1 MNLKKIGY
9 FINQALKNMARNKVM
24 SISTVL
30 TVSIS
35 LFIVGAFIIF
45 ILNAGI
51 FIKTQSDKTQLSV
64 FVDTNY
70 TEQQAM
76 AVGDKLKN
84 IADVESV
91 TYKSKQQAMDEMISK
106 QGGAEQWKQLFGD
119 DNPMPHTFIITG
131 SDNTK
136 LEAISAD
143 ASKIEGVYKVDFA
156 KDLVNKLSGI
166 VNAVRIGGIVVVI
179 ILFLIAIFL
188 ISTTIKLSLYA
199 KRKEIQVMK
208 YVGSSNSFIQ
218 GPFLTSG
225 MLLGFLGAVVSSV
238 VLALS
243 YKFLMDKAT
252 EIQFLNLSFN
262 GLQISLVVVL
272 LLISGVFV
280 GALGSYLS
288 LRKYLEV

>member
-70 TEQQAM
+70 TEQQAL

-119 DNPMPHTFIITG
+119 DNPMPYTFIITG

-156 KDLVNKLSGI
+156 KDLVNKLTGI

-243 YKFLMDKAT
+243 YKFSMDKAT

-262 GLQISLVVVL
+262 GLQIALVVVL
-272 LLISGVFV
+272 LLISGIFV

>member
-9 FINQALKNMARNKVM
+9 FINQALKNMSRNKVM

-35 LFIVGAFIIF
+35 LFIVGAFVIF
-45 ILNAGI
+45 ILNAGV

-64 FVDTNY
+64 FVDTNLSE
-70 TEQQAM
+70 EQALSI
-76 AVGDKLKN
+76 GDQIKE
-84 IADVESV
+84 IDGVDTVE
-91 TYKSKQQAMDEMISK
+91 YKSKEKAMEEMINK
-106 QGGAEQWKQLFGD
+106 QGGEEQWKQLFGD
-119 DNPMPHTFIITG
+119 DNPMPYTFIVTG
-131 SDNTK
+131 TDNTK
-136 LEAISAD
+136 LEAISTS
-143 ASKIEGVYKVDFA
+143 ASQIDGVYKVDFA
-156 KDLVNKLSGI
+156 KDLVTKLASI
-166 VNAVRIGGIVVVI
+166 VNAVRISGIVVVI

-225 MLLGFLGAVVSSV
+225 MILGLFGAIVSSI
-238 VLALS
+238 VLFIV
-243 YKFLMDKAT
+243 YKLLMDR
-252 EIQFLNLSFN
+252 IQGVQFLSLTFN
-262 GLQISLVVVL
+262 PGQIALVIVIL
-272 LLISGVFV
+272 LVSGVFV
-280 GALGSYLS
+280 GAFGSFLS

>member
-9 FINQALKNMARNKVM
+9 FINQAFKNMARNKVM
-24 SISTVL
+24 SISTIL

-35 LFIVGAFIIF
+35 LFIVGAFMIF

-64 FVDTNY
+64 FVAPNL
-70 TEQQAM
+70 TEEQAM
-76 AVGDKLKN
+76 EIGNKIKKIENVDT
-84 IADVESV
+84 VE
-91 TYKSKQQAMDEMISK
+91 YKSKEKAMQEMISK
-106 QGGAEQWKQLFGD
+106 QVGPEQWKQLFGD
-119 DNPMPHTFIITG
+119 DNPMPHTFIVTG
-131 SDNTK
+131 TDNTK
-136 LEAISAD
+136 LEGISAET
-143 ASKIEGVYKVDFA
+143 SKIEGVYKVDFA
-156 KDLVNKLSGI
+156 KDLVNTLASI
-166 VNAVRIGGIVVVI
+166 VNAVRITGIIVVF

-225 MLLGFLGAVVSSV
+225 MILGLMGAIVSST
-238 VLALS
+238 VLFIS
-243 YKFLMDKAT
+243 YKLLMDKASQV
-252 EIQFLNLSFN
+252 QFLNLTFN
-262 GLQISLVVVL
+262 PVQIFLVIFV

-280 GALGSYLS
+280 GAFGSYLS